1 MPECKCGSR
10 GVPGYAPGQHATWGC
25 PLRFIKVFG
34 FCPGFLP
41 SGHRDLAQ
49 WQGDC
54 LNRAGKD
61 AWAALIE
68 SEEIQL
74 PSGDWA
80 RAPNFRA

>member
-1 MPECKCGSR
+1 MPECKCGLR
-10 GVPGYAPGQHATWGC
+10 GVPRYVPGQHATWDC

-61 AWAALIE
+61 AWVALIE
-68 SEEIQL
+68 SEEIPL

-80 RAPNFRA
+80 